1 MMCEIQ
7 WQIRSI
13 IEPMASLDNN
23 FRGLCM
29 HGIND
34 ITWLC
39 KDITKTTRIMHLCFL
54 SDDIFDVSCH
64 VGLHNIGKLLCMHG
78 VFSVSEIKLTF
89 QPWTNLILD
98 SIEGDVRNG

>member
-54 SDDIFDVSCH
+54 SDDI
-64 VGLHNIGKLLCMHG
+64 
-78 VFSVSEIKLTF
+78 LTF
-89 QPWTNLILD
+89 RVTLAYIILA
-98 SIEGDVRNG
+98 SALHAWRI